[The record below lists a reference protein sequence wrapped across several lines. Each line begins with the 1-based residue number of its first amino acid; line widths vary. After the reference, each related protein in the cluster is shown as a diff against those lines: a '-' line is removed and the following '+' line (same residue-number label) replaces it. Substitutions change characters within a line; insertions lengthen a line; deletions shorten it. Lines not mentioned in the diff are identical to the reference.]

1 MPTKK
6 KVNKNKSKIIKSN
19 NKPKKMPTTKAP
31 VVTSGIIPLSDRV
44 LVKPFSEN
52 EARGEKK
59 NDYGIII
66 PETISEE
73 KSAQGRVVAVGDGK
87 YVDGKLLPV
96 RVKVGDRVFFSKYGY
111 DEVEYKGEEFY
122 LLKEEN
128 ILAVIK

>member
-19 NKPKKMPTTKAP
+19 NKPKKMPITKAP

>member
-1 MPTKK
+1 MPAKK
-6 KVNKNKSKIIKSN
+6 KVNKNKSKS
-19 NKPKKMPTTKAP
+19 KPATKNAKKMPVAKSTP
-31 VVTSGIIPLSDRV
+31 TSGVIPLSDRV

-52 EARGEKK
+52 DARGEKK

-66 PETISEE
+66 PDTVAEE
-73 KSAQGRVVAVGDGK
+73 KSAQGRVVAVGEGK

-96 RVKVGDRVFFSKYGY
+96 RVKVGDTVFFSKYSY

-128 ILAVIK
+128 ILAVIKN